1 MRNTQKSVSDKK
13 LAVIF
18 SIILAGVMTLGI
30 VAALCIRLVPFRNSG
45 EDSSN
50 ISSVISSQIAQNE
63 EIVSSSI
70 SHNESGE
77 GEVVYESDDGTN
89 FNVPEKMRAVYLK
102 PGRDF
107 YVKTTDTQAMIKSQL
122 DTAMQNTSKLGF
134 NSVVIFTKT
143 SKGVLFEDAEL
154 NSAVSDFDVL
164 AYALEAAKKQ
174 KLFTYVVYPLL
185 LDEKNDKI
193 TDISEFTEEIHN
205 KTIKR
210 AEAFSKKYNPS
221 AIIFD
226 NYTVKKSDTMEASFE
241 ASKTE
246 KSYEDFLR
254 EQVTLSVREARNAMR
269 KVNKTSQIGILAS
282 GVWANASTDSRG
294 SQTSSNYQSFVDGFA
309 DTREIVLSEK
319 MNFVMVENL
328 MPTDSVMNNFTVIAK
343 WWSSLCT
350 QADIPFFNVHA
361 SSKLHTDLG
370 EFSSPDQLI
379 RQVSVVEG
387 LKTFGGSVFDSLS
400 TLVED
405 KDGSTT
411 LLLKYFSNQITDSL
425 IFSKLKMATPTSNNV
440 TTYDS
445 TISFSGATDPNFK
458 TTFNG
463 QTMTVTEKGYF
474 SYDAALKVG
483 KNTFKISHKGK
494 TVTYTVTRKV
504 KLLESVTPTG
514 SIKVDG
520 ETNITLTAIGYTGS
534 SITAEI
540 GNTTVKLTEK
550 KAEDVSDGQ
559 VGSQYVTFEGDFKVP
574 AAQAKEQNLG
584 NISFTA
590 SWQDYSEKMTG
601 ATIVVFAKPTPLP
614 SETASAVQITETYA
628 ETFPTDR
635 LNDQSQPY
643 CYPLPAGTVDYIVG
657 NELTYTQNGS
667 TYKYYKLLS
676 GHRVY
681 SKDVKLLGKIE
692 KKNNEISAV
701 NITFDGR
708 FVNLKVDND
717 WSVPFKCIEEPL
729 AHKKENGLNSGA
741 LSGDYKATKVTYR
754 IFHTDKIDLQNVK
767 MQANPLVSKVECK
780 LNKVTV
786 EGVTVPVCD
795 IELTLTTAGGYF
807 GAVPSYIND
816 NKTLDVRLNT
826 AAPVQK
832 ADNEYGYTLKG
843 AVIIIDAGHDKLS
856 PGASGVLMDEK
867 TGNYAYPEYV
877 MNDAMRSKV
886 VAILKE
892 LGATV
897 ITVDNSVYRTA
908 EQRFKYFK
916 TVNPHLMIS
925 IHHNSSTVASAIGP
939 IGTYFNSFSQLLCK
953 NVMLSVADNYIP
965 SGSNRANEYTFD
977 RLKMTR
983 EQFYPSMLIECGFIS
998 NVTQQ
1003 TELIKPENQQ
1013 KIASQMV
1020 KGLINYFVQ
1029 TGSLKTQEF
1038 LDLQN
1043 EPPVES
1049 NSAVSSDVAQTEQA
1063 YIDQKKNGIIYL

>member
-13 LAVIF
+13 LAMIF

-30 VAALCIRLVPFRNSG
+30 IAALIIRIAPFKNQG
-45 EDSSN
+45 DESSD
-50 ISSVISSQIAQNE
+50 ISSLVSSEITQNQDTT
-63 EIVSSSI
+63 SSSI
-70 SHNESGE
+70 SQSENGDT
-77 GEVVYESDDGTN
+77 VVYESDDGTN
-89 FNVPEKMRAVYLK
+89 FSVPDKLRAVYLK

-107 YVKTTDTQAMIKSQL
+107 YIKTTDTQAMIKSQL
-122 DTAMQNTSKLGF
+122 DAAMKNTAKLGF

-143 SKGVLFEDAEL
+143 SQGVLFSDAEL
-154 NSAVSDFDVL
+154 KSAVSDFDVL
-164 AYALEAAKKQ
+164 AYAIEAAKKQ
-174 KLFTYVVYPLL
+174 SLYTYVVYPLL
-185 LDEKNDKI
+185 LDEKNGKLN
-193 TDISEFTEEIHN
+193 DIPEFTENFHN
-205 KTIKR
+205 KTAKR

-221 AIIFD
+221 AIVFD
-226 NYTVKKSDTMEASFE
+226 NYTVKKSDSMEASFE
-241 ASKTE
+241 ASKTD
-246 KSYEDFLR
+246 KSYEEFLR
-254 EQVTLSVREARNAMR
+254 EQVILSVREARNAMR
-269 KVNKTSQIGILAS
+269 KVNKNSQIGILAN

-294 SQTSSNYQSFVDGFA
+294 SQTASNYQSLIDGFA
-309 DTREIVLSEK
+309 DTRDIVLNEK

-350 QADIPFFNVHA
+350 QADIPFYNVHA

-379 RQVSVVEG
+379 RQVSVVEA

-411 LLLKYFSNQITDSL
+411 LLLKYFSNQIKDSL
-425 IFSKLKMATPTSNNV
+425 IFNKLKMATPTSNNI

-463 QTMTVTEKGYF
+463 QVMNVTEKGYF
-474 SYDAALKVG
+474 SYDASLKVG
-483 KNTFKISHKGK
+483 TNTFKISHKGK

-514 SIKVDG
+514 TIKVDG

-534 SITAEI
+534 SINAKI
-540 GNTTVKLTEK
+540 GNATVNLVEK
-550 KAEDVSDGQ
+550 KAEDASDGQ
-559 VGSQYVTFEGDFKVP
+559 VGSQYVTFEGNFKAPV
-574 AAQAKEQNLG
+574 AQTKEQNLG
-584 NISFTA
+584 NITFTA
-590 SWQDYSEKMTG
+590 SWQGYSEKMTG
-601 ATIVVFAKPTPLP
+601 AAIVIFAKPVPLP
-614 SETASAVQITETYA
+614 SETSNAVQITEEHA

-643 CYPLPAGTVDYIVG
+643 CYPLPKGAIDYVVG
-657 NELTYTQNGS
+657 NELTYTQDGS

-681 SKDVKLLGKIE
+681 VKDTKSLGKIE
-692 KKNNEISAV
+692 KKTNQISGV

-708 FVNLKVDND
+708 FVNLKIDNA
-717 WSVPFKCIEEPL
+717 WSVPFKCIEDPL
-729 AHKKENGLNSGA
+729 VHKKDSNGLNNGA
-741 LSGDYKATKVTYR
+741 LSGDYKASKVIYR
-754 IFHTDKIDLQNVK
+754 IFHTDKIDLENVK
-767 MQANPLVSKVECK
+767 LQANPLVSKVECK

-786 EGVTVPVCD
+786 EGVSVPVCD
-795 IELTLTTAGGYF
+795 IELTLTTSGGYF
-807 GAVPSYIND
+807 GATPSYTNN

-826 AAPVQK
+826 AAPIQK
-832 ADNEYGYTLKG
+832 ADNAYGYTLKG

-856 PGASGVLMDEK
+856 PGASGVIMDK
-867 TGNYAYPEYV
+867 DTGKYAYPEYI
-877 MNDAMRSKV
+877 MNEQMREKV
-886 VAILKE
+886 VAILKD

-916 TVNPHLMIS
+916 SVNPHLMIS
-925 IHHNSSTVASAIGP
+925 IHHNASTSTYPIGP
-939 IGTYFNSFSQLLCK
+939 TGAYFNSFSQLLAK
-953 NVMLSVADNYIP
+953 NIMVSVADNYIS
-965 SGSNRANEYTFD
+965 SGSNRADKYSFN

-983 EQFYPSMLIECGFIS
+983 EQYYPSMLIECGFIS
-998 NVTQQ
+998 NVKQQ
-1003 TELIKPENQQ
+1003 EDLIKPESQQ

-1020 KGLINYFVQ
+1020 KGLIKYFVQ

-1038 LDLQN
+1038 LDSQN
-1043 EPPVES
+1043 NPPVES
-1049 NSAVSSDVAQTEQA
+1049 DSTVSSDIAKSEQA
-1063 YIDQKKNGIIYL
+1063 YIDPKSNLLI